1 MTDQVI
7 PVNSASQLTSFLGSN
22 SNKPPT
28 AVRERTTGKTPTV
41 QDFKRAQAEELP
53 DDKKNKL
60 IHELKD
66 ALQHIPSDDRDEW
79 VKGGYALFLLGDDG
93 YQLWIEWS
101 KKSISFNQVD
111 ANIAWE
117 SFRTTDTSYSV
128 VFAMA
133 AEYGWIN
140 PRKRKPSNSAITKDI
155 NQNQPKEAADF
166 SWTAA
171 YMLSNQEADEISDP
185 KWIYLNLI
193 ILGHLIAIPAPPNGG
208 KTTIL
213 FEISCQLSESGSKVI
228 YVNADISA
236 SDAKGMIKTARE
248 RGVQLLL
255 PEMKAGLS
263 MKDVVDNFKK
273 MNEKNADYS
282 GYVVI
287 FDTYKKMT
295 DVISKS
301 QSKEVL
307 QILRGLTAKGMTI
320 ILLSHTNKYKDAED
334 NDVYEGT
341 GDLRADVD
349 ELIYLVPQK
358 HPDGSMTVS
367 TRPDKVR
374 GDFAPI
380 TFEISKD
387 RKVTRSA
394 EHIDVSAAIEL
405 KNDIEHDDD
414 VIKLITQR
422 LKSETTVKRTDLVA
436 WVQSNISIGRDSI
449 IRVLERWEDH
459 QWVSSKDKANYNTI
473 TYSIKRFPVPP
484 KPPQNAKYT
493 GDQ

>member
-22 SNKPPT
+22 SNKPPI

-41 QDFKRAQAEELP
+41 QDFKRVQAEELP

-66 ALQHIPSDDRDEW
+66 ALQHIPSDDREVW
-79 VKGGYALFLLGDDG
+79 VKAGYALFLLGDDG
-93 YQLWIEWS
+93 YHLWIEWS

-111 ANIAWE
+111 ADIAWG
-117 SFRTTDTSYSV
+117 SFHATETNYEV
-128 VFAMA
+128 VFKLA
-133 AEYGWIN
+133 AKYGWIN
-140 PRKRKPSNSAITKDI
+140 PWKRKPSNSAITKAI
-155 NQNQPKEAADF
+155 NQNTPKVAPNF
-166 SWTAA
+166 SWTE
-171 YMLSNQEADEISDP
+171 SFTISEQEAKEISDP
-185 KWIYLNLI
+185 VWIYDNLI
-193 ILGHLIAIPAPPNGG
+193 IQGHLIALPAPPNGG

-213 FEISCQLSESGSKVI
+213 FEIACQLSEKGLNVI

-236 SDAKGMIKTARE
+236 SDAKNMIKTARE

-273 MNEKNADYS
+273 MNEQNADYS

-358 HPDGSMTVS
+358 NIDGSMTVS

-374 GDFAPI
+374 GDFDPV
-380 TFEISKD
+380 TFQISKD
-387 RKVTRSA
+387 RQVTRSA
-394 EHIDVSAAIEL
+394 EHIDVSAAIAL
-405 KNDIEHDDD
+405 KKDIEHDDD
-414 VIKLITQR
+414 VINLIIQK
-422 LKSETTVKRTDLVA
+422 LKSTTKVKRTELVA
-436 WVQSNISIGRDSI
+436 WVQSNTDIGRDSI
-449 IRVLERWEDH
+449 IRILERWEDH
-459 QWVSSKDKANYNTI
+459 QWLSTKDKNNYNTI
-473 TYSIKRFPVPP
+473 TYSIKSFPAAP
-484 KPPQNAKYT
+484 KPPKC
-493 GDQ
+493 